1 LGGGFQGAEERG
13 RAGGMGR
20 ERMWVRADAREM
32 VYREEEGNKKDAEQG
47 RRYYGTM
54 GGRVRRALEK
64 SHRRPGWPPRRAPYK
79 YGGPYFRDG
88 RVARRER
95 S

>member
-1 LGGGFQGAEERG
+1 MGGGFRGAGERG

-47 RRYYGTM
+47 RKRRYYG
-54 GGRVRRALEK
+54 
-64 SHRRPGWPPRRAPYK
+64 
-79 YGGPYFRDG
+79 
-88 RVARRER
+88 REG
-95 S
+95 

>member
-1 LGGGFQGAEERG
+1 MGGGFRGAGERG

-47 RRYYGTM
+47 RKRRYYGTM
-54 GGRVRRALEK
+54 GGRVRRVLEK
-64 SHRRPGWPPRRAPYK
+64 SHGRPGWPPPPRP
-79 YGGPYFRDG
+79 
-88 RVARRER
+88 V
-95 S
+95 